1 MTQPH
6 RRPRSAPRARFPAR
20 LGLLMALGVP
30 LLGQA
35 AVPATLS
42 LQQGWQVRLAPGEA
56 HAKDFPKAAQ
66 WL

>member
-6 RRPRSAPRARFPAR
+6 RSRRCPPSARVPAR
-20 LGLLMALGVP
+20 LGLALVLGLP
-30 LLGQA
+30 ALGQA
-35 AVPATLS
+35 AGPTAQP